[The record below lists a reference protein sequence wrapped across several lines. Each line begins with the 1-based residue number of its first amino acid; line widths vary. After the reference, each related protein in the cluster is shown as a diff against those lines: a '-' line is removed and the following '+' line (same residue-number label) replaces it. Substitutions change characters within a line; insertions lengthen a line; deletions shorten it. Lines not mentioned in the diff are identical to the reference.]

1 MAVTELTTS
10 WLGYNQTT
18 GRVEFWDGKTYRP
31 LEEAAG
37 YALVDHTHALEDVV
51 GLTTALSA
59 KANLTGADF
68 TGGISIAGTMAAHQ
82 ATIAGQKLTA
92 DPAGLYFNNQ
102 PLVTA
107 AQVGAAFDD
116 YLPLHGGTL
125 TGTLALPQLL
135 LHAAQPLTADPDGL
149 YTGGKRILTE
159 ANRPIGILRAQQ
171 AFIASASWT
180 KPVGVQRVLAWL
192 WGAGGGGGGAEG
204 GAAGGACGGGGGAG
218 GFGWK
223 WIDVSTLAS
232 VPVTI
237 GAPGAAGA
245 ATGGN
250 GGTGGTTSFGT
261 HLSATGG
268 TGGSGQTTGNW
279 GQIVAGG
286 SGGVASD
293 GDFNVIGSPGSPGI
307 RLDAQNGIAGRG
319 APAAMIGGGGN
330 GFAGNTA
337 GQAGF
342 ARGDGGGGGVVAA
355 NATGRA
361 GGAGAS
367 GMVWLWMFE

>member
-1 MAVTELTTS
+1 METTQLTTS

-18 GRVEFWDGKTYRP
+18 GRIEFWDGQRYRP

-37 YALVDHTHALEDVV
+37 YATVDHTHAVADVS
-51 GLTTALSA
+51 GLQNSLDA
-59 KANLTGADF
+59 KANLTGASF
-68 TGGISIAGTMAAHQ
+68 TGGISVAGTVAAQ
-82 ATIAGQKLTA
+82 QVNIAGQALTA
-92 DPAGLYFNNQ
+92 NADGIYFKNQ
-102 PLVTA
+102 ALATA
-107 AQVGAAFDD
+107 AEVGAAFDD
-116 YLPLHGGTL
+116 YLPMHGGTM
-125 TGTLALPQLL
+125 TGTLALPQLN
-135 LHAAQPLTADPDGL
+135 LHAAMPLTATA
-149 YTGGKRILTE
+149 TGVYANGKMILTD

-171 AFIASASWT
+171 VFIATATWT
-180 KPVGVQRVLAWL
+180 KPVGIQRVLAWC
-192 WGAGGGGGGAEG
+192 WGGGGGGGGAQG
-204 GAAGGACGGGGGAG
+204 GAAGGACGAGGGAG

-223 WIDVSTLAS
+223 WIDVSALAS

-237 GAPGAAGA
+237 GAGGTGGT

-268 TGGSGQTTGNW
+268 TGGTGQTTGNW

-286 SGGVASD
+286 SGGVASS

-319 APAAMIGGGGN
+319 AASAMLGGGGN

-355 NATGRA
+355 NAAGRA
-361 GGAGAS
+361 GGAGAT